1 MGRASRVAARVTRM
15 IIAHLA
21 NAIVAAGSAR
31 LSQPSSVSTLSCR
44 EPMLTVCPR
53 PPAGT
58 QPSITANTM
67 MNIRPTQKFGSEKPS
82 TDPVMIARDAGAF
95 GFRPARMPSGTPIST
110 DNSMATHASSTVAG
124 MRSRIRCMAGSP
136 VRKLLPKSPRTAW
149 PMKIRYC
156 RHSGR
161 SRPSDARTA
170 ARCAS
175 VASGL
180 ASIDTGS
187 PTM

>member
-1 MGRASRVAARVTRM
+1 M
-15 IIAHLA
+15 
-21 NAIVAAGSAR
+21 VAAGRAR
-31 LSQPSSVSTLSCR
+31 LSQPLSVRTLSSS
-44 EPMLTVCPR
+44 EPMLTVLPR

-67 MNIRPTQKFGSEKPS
+67 ISIRPTQKLGSENPS
-82 TDPVMIARDAGAF
+82 TEPVMMAREPGAC
-95 GFRPARMPSGTPIST
+95 GLSPARMPSGTPIST
-110 DNSMATHASSTVAG
+110 DSSMATQASSTVAG
-124 MRSRIRCMAGSP
+124 MRSRIRGMAGSP
-136 VRKLLPKSPRTAW
+136 VRKLLPKSPCTAW

-156 RHSGR
+156 RHSGW
-161 SRPSDARTA
+161 SRPSDALIA

>member
-1 MGRASRVAARVTRM
+1 M
-15 IIAHLA
+15 
-21 NAIVAAGSAR
+21 
-31 LSQPSSVSTLSCR
+31 
-44 EPMLTVCPR
+44 
-53 PPAGT
+53 
-58 QPSITANTM
+58 
-67 MNIRPTQKFGSEKPS
+67 GSEKPS
-82 TDPVMIARDAGAF
+82 TDPVMMAREPAALGL
-95 GFRPARMPSGTPIST
+95 RPAMMPSGTPINT
-110 DNSMATHASSTVAG
+110 DSSMATQASSTVAG
-124 MRSRIRCMAGSP
+124 MRSRIRRMAGSP

-161 SRPSDARTA
+161 SRPSDARMA

>member
-1 MGRASRVAARVTRM
+1 M
-15 IIAHLA
+15 I
-21 NAIVAAGSAR
+21 S
-31 LSQPSSVSTLSCR
+31 
-44 EPMLTVCPR
+44 
-53 PPAGT
+53 
-58 QPSITANTM
+58 
-67 MNIRPTQKFGSEKPS
+67 IRPTQKLGSEKPS
-82 TDPVMIARDAGAF
+82 TDPVMMAREPTAAGL
-95 GFRPARMPSGTPIST
+95 RPARIPSGTPIRT
-110 DNSMATHASSTVAG
+110 DSSIATQASSTVAG

-149 PMKIRYC
+149 LMKIRYC
-156 RHSGR
+156 LHNGR
-161 SRPSDARTA
+161 SRPSDALIA